1 MSKTQSTAI
10 SDEIINLIQDE
21 PEGKKDALN
30 LYYRDLSKYPTLS
43 PKEEFLV
50 CQRIQAGRD
59 AALRVPT
66 SGNHDDKR
74 IIEDGKNAEIE
85 LINANLRL
93 VIFIANCIIF

>member
-43 PKEEFLV
+43 PEEEFLV
-50 CQRIQAGRD
+50 CQRIQQEEMRHYECQH
-59 AALRVPT
+59 RVIMT
-66 SGNHDDKR
+66 IRESSKT
-74 IIEDGKNAEIE
+74 EKMQK
-85 LINANLRL
+85 
-93 VIFIANCIIF
+93 